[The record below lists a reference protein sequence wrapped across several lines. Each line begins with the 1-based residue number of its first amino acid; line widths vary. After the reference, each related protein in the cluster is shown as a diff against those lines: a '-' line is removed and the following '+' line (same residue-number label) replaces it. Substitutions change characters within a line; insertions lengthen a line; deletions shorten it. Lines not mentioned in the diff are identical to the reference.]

1 MSLFELRAISQAKG
15 GQEIL
20 HGIDLQIAEGKVTSL
35 IGPSGAGKSSL
46 IRLLNR
52 LDDPSSGAI
61 TYDGAP
67 LTDRPVRQLRT
78 EVGFVFQSPAMFG
91 GTVADNLR
99 KAAAIASPGAV
110 PDAAKLAAALDA
122 AELDA
127 SYLERDATRLSGGEA
142 QRVSIARSLMT
153 SPRALLLDE
162 PTSALDPEVAE
173 RLMQTVV
180 RLNRERGLSIVMV
193 THRLAEA
200 RAFSD
205 ETVMLE
211 KGRVVEQGPTAELF
225 ANSRETRTREY
236 VRSAQ

>member
-1 MSLFELRAISQAKG
+1 MPLFELHDVRQERGGVAVLHDISLDIPAQ
-15 GQEIL
+15 QL
-20 HGIDLQIAEGKVTSL
+20 VSL

-52 LDDPSSGAI
+52 LDDPASGTI
-61 TYDGAP
+61 TYDGKA
-67 LTDRPVRQLRT
+67 LAGYDVRELRRQ
-78 EVGFVFQSPAMFG
+78 VGFVFQSPAMFA
-91 GTVADNLR
+91 GTVAENLR
-99 KAAAIASPGAV
+99 IAATLAGRTATDATLTAS
-110 PDAAKLAAALDA
+110 LDA

-127 SYLERDATRLSGGEA
+127 SFLTREARRLSGGEQ
-142 QRVSIARSLMT
+142 QRVSIARALT
-153 SPRALLLDE
+153 SEPRVLLLDE

-173 RLMQTVV
+173 RFMHTVS

-205 ETVMLE
+205 YTVMLE
-211 KGRVVEQGPTAELF
+211 AGRVVESGASAGLF
-225 ANSRETRTREY
+225 ASPREPRTREY